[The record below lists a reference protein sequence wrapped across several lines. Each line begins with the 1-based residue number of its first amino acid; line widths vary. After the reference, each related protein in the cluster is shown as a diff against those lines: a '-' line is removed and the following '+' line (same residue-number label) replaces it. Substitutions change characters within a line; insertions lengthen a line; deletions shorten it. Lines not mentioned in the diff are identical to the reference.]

1 MERARDAES
10 LVGYS
15 FATAVFHAP
24 VTLSLPFNCACGET
38 ECLFSWNSVSS
49 VSNRMARI
57 PVGLTARP
65 PKSLW
70 LT

>member
-10 LVGYS
+10 VVGYS
-15 FATAVFHAP
+15 FATA
-24 VTLSLPFNCACGET
+24 VTLSLPFNCACGEKT
-38 ECLFSWNSVSS
+38 WCLFSWNRVSS